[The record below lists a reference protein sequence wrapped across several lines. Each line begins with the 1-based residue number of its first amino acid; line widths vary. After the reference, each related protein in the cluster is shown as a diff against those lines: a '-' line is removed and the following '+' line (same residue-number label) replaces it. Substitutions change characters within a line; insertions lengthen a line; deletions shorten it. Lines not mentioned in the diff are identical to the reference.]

1 MQKRNYVKPTPEE
14 TKVIAF
20 GNLLV
25 ITTIEEIIPF
35 LDATMVSAGQ
45 PLVVAGQALL
55 STPSG
60 DKLTFLREIPTMVTL
75 LLEDCKNFKYTLFPR
90 YDDKDCNLEEL
101 SEVFLSELHHQLSP
115 GYDAVRDCENNPHR
129 CPILSMLISLTNINF
144 SINHLRVEIACDNE
158 VHEDLLALIN
168 RFSAAVSQLAG
179 MLYFMFQGATTL
191 KSMEA
196 ELQLL
201 QMKETGLPN

>member
-25 ITTIEEIIPF
+25 ITAIEEIIPF
-35 LDATMVSAGQ
+35 LDDAMVSTGQ
-45 PLVVAGQALL
+45 PLVIAGQACL

-60 DKLTFLREIPTMVTL
+60 RKLVFLRQMPTMVAL

-101 SEVFLSELHHQLSP
+101 TEVFLSELHYQLSP
-115 GYDAVRDCENNPHR
+115 GYDAVKDCENNPHR
-129 CPILSMLISLTNINF
+129 CPILSMLLSLTNINF
-144 SINHLRVEIACDNE
+144 GMNQLRIELASNNE
-158 VHEDLLALIN
+158 DHEDLFALIN

-179 MLYFMFQGATTL
+179 LLYFMVQGATTL